1 MRKRIYEIIES
12 ANEKDR
18 LSNIYD
24 IFMMIVILL
33 SIVQLCFKNEHPVF
47 NVIEKVAL
55 GIFIFDYALRWFT
68 SDFKV
73 KKGWVSFVIYPF
85 TFMALI
91 DLICIL
97 TGLSFINN
105 VFRVLK
111 VFRLI
116 RTLRVLRLFKSI
128 RYSKSIKMMKN
139 VFISQRK
146 SLLTVGMVALGYIL
160 VSALVIFN
168 VEPDSFDTF
177 FDSIY
182 WATVSLTTMG
192 YGDIYPIT
200 VAGRVITMLSAI
212 FGIGIIALPSGI
224 ITAGF
229 LKEMNQEDATYEGE
243 TSTEDDIVSV
253 VTRNRV

>member
-68 SDFKV
+68 ADFKV
-73 KKGWVSFVIYPF
+73 KKGWGSFVIYPF

-229 LKEMNQEDATYEGE
+229 LKEMNQEE
-243 TSTEDDIVSV
+243 TIDESGISTEDDIVSV